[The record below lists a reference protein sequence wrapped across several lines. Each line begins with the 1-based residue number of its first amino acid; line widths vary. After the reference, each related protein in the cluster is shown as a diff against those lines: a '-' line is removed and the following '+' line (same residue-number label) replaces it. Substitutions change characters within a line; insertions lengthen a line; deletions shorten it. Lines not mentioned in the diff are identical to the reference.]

1 MINLLPYV
9 KQREIKA
16 GRANVTV
23 VNYILITI
31 GGLVLLSLIVAGAYA
46 TLIISRTNAQN
57 RVDAANQQATQYA
70 ATKQAAASY
79 RSDLSTAKQII
90 DSQVNYSPLL
100 IKIAQAV
107 PRGVT
112 LDALAL
118 SPTSFGQ
125 PTTISAHAQD
135 YTQALALRDSF
146 IKHSDLFSGV
156 TLLTLQG
163 SDSSSGNL
171 PVSVSLSVTIN
182 KGALQ

>member
-16 GRANVTV
+16 GRANVTI

-57 RVDAANQQATQYA
+57 RVNAANQQTIQYA
-70 ATKQAAASY
+70 ATKQAAANY

-90 DSQVNYSPLL
+90 DSQINYSPLL

-107 PRGVT
+107 PQGVT
-112 LDALAL
+112 LDALIL

-125 PTTISAHAQD
+125 PMTISAHAQN
-135 YTQALALRDSF
+135 YTQALALRDSLT
-146 IKHSDLFSGV
+146 KHSDIFSGV
-156 TLLTLQG
+156 TLLALQG
-163 SDSSSGNL
+163 GDSSNGSSS
-171 PVSVSLSVTIN
+171 VTVSLSVTIN
-182 KGALQ
+182 KGAIQ